1 MNHYRPS
8 KIPPTATKVFSGI
21 IFDVYQW
28 EQEMFDGTT
37 QIFEKLTRQDT
48 ASVIAV
54 TKQKKIL
61 ITDQQQPGAYKGFC
75 LPGGRVDKGEIPLE
89 AARREL
95 LEETGF
101 SGGTWE
107 LFRDFARYSKIDYCF
122 YVYIAKGVTK
132 KVEPKLDSG
141 EKIEVKEL
149 SFDEFMDVLID
160 EKFEDNDLA
169 LHILRLQQDKGK
181 FSAFRKLLGV

>member
-1 MNHYRPS
+1 MRHYRPS

-61 ITDQQQPGAYKGFC
+61 ITDQEQPGAYKGFC

-89 AARREL
+89 TARREL

-101 SGGTWE
+101 SGDTWE

-149 SFDEFMDVLID
+149 TFDEFMDVLID

-169 LHILRLQQDKGK
+169 LHILRLQKDRER
-181 FSAFRKLLGV
+181 FHAFRNRLGI